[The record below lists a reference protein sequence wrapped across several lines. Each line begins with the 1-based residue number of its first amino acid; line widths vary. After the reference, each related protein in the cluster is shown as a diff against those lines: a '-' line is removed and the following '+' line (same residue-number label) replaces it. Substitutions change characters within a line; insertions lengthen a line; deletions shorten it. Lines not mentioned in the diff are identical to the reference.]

1 MSSFSINTN
10 ADALIALQNLNS
22 TENQLTQAQNEIST
36 GLKVASAQDDGA
48 TWAIAQTQR
57 SQISALD
64 SVTSSLQRG
73 QSTVDVAVTAGSQIS
88 DLLNQMKAKALSAS
102 DTSLD
107 SSSRA
112 SLNADFTQ
120 LRDQIGKIVSNASFN
135 GVNMIQSGGQ
145 SIYALAN
152 SDGSSKLTVSAQ
164 DLSLGGT
171 NMGSLS
177 ATSTISTVTSA
188 AAMVTT
194 LTSAIENVNNAVA
207 RLGTG
212 STALQNQ
219 LDFVGKLQ
227 DTLTTGVGNLVD
239 ANVAQ
244 ESATLQALQ
253 TKQQLG
259 VQALSIANT
268 STSNLLSLF
277 R

>member
-1 MSSFSINTN
+1 MSAFSINTN
-10 ADALIALQNLNS
+10 ADALVALQNLSS
-22 TENQLTQAQNEIST
+22 TESQLTQAQNEIST

-57 SQISALD
+57 PQISSLD
-64 SVTSSLQRG
+64 SVTSSLQSG
-73 QSTVDVAVTAGSQIS
+73 QSTVDVAVT
-88 DLLNQMKAKALSAS
+88 AKALSAS

-112 SLNADFTQ
+112 SINADFTE

-152 SDGSSKLTVSAQ
+152 SDGTSKLTVSAQ